1 MQRFA
6 VWRWRGLI
14 RVRKCTSS
22 GTPSLS
28 YHFRLPSNKGLCS
41 QPSLSCVHGSIPFF
55 HLHYPFS
62 TNSRTLEPTNEAIQA
77 LVSKI
82 NKNGVDSMEKTLEE
96 AKLMLKGRALD
107 FLFSCIDNSILV
119 VKVFEWVSS
128 QSDIKLEK
136 THFDVTINSAG
147 KLKDFETL
155 LRLLNLRFERGI
167 LNTHHTFKFCRA
179 WSDDFSILKEVMKVF
194 DKISFRFGK
203 KNCYDMLIASLSMSE
218 HFTAAKFVLETM
230 LSVQCKPSGCTLH
243 PIIVAYVKNGKINE
257 VYELFEFAKTRQIT
271 LDIEC
276 YNAFMDYLCKQSKL
290 KEAADFLSDML
301 SLSTCKPDAR
311 MYNSLISAACRVG
324 REDGAVSLL
333 DRMRNEGLKPQFGT
347 YTCILRM
354 FMGQGKWEKVY
365 RLLNKVRGIDPVS
378 DYWNYMF
385 VIEWLKK
392 DGKREDAI
400 HLALEAKSMG
410 LILDKRV
417 TRELLNEKL

>member
-28 YHFRLPSNKGLCS
+28 YHFRLPSNKGLCA

-62 TNSRTLEPTNEAIQA
+62 TNSRNLEPTNEAIQA

-96 AKLMLKGRALD
+96 AKLMLK
-107 FLFSCIDNSILV
+107 
-119 VKVFEWVSS
+119 
-128 QSDIKLEK
+128 
-136 THFDVTINSAG
+136 G

-385 VIEWLKK
+385 VIERLKK

-400 HLALEAKSMG
+400 YLALEAKSMG